1 MPLAKIPSRYVTQ
14 RLKQPFRRLVVE
26 NTSNS
31 YPASTKSEWGV
42 VSNPG
47 SPRWAGWLAKCLGLP
62 GGRWGPERPL
72 MAFVRL
78 PQESTLAHFMLIPP
92 GQPVARLTDMLIQL
106 PVHQTPPPHSLFFN
120 VNLKLKSQFVSDKH
134 AIQNQGFQP
143 VWAKNI
149 FQVNVKI

>member
-47 SPRWAGWLAKCLGLP
+47 SPRWAGWSGQMPRVTWRKMRPRAPPNGLCQAST
-62 GGRWGPERPL
+62 GIHTCPL
-72 MAFVRL
+72 YAN
-78 PQESTLAHFMLIPP
+78 STWPAS
-92 GQPVARLTDMLIQL
+92 GRLTDMLIQL

>member
-1 MPLAKIPSRYVTQ
+1 
-14 RLKQPFRRLVVE
+14 
-26 NTSNS
+26 
-31 YPASTKSEWGV
+31 
-42 VSNPG
+42 
-47 SPRWAGWLAKCLGLP
+47 
-62 GGRWGPERPL
+62 

-120 VNLKLKSQFVSDKH
+120 VHLKLKSQFVSDKH